1 MSENSQSRA
10 GLIAK
15 LAGTIVLAGALL
27 AGVLFPLV
35 GGTGL
40 AARNSASLLDALPSA
55 LTDRT
60 PAGNTKVLA
69 ADGSLITEFYSNNRT
84 PVTGDQIAPIMK
96 QALVDIED
104 SRFYEHNGL
113 DVQGTLRALV
123 TNVAAGSV
131 REGGSTLTQ
140 QLVKQTLLQTA
151 ATPEERQAAIEQTP
165 GRKLREARLAL
176 ALEQKYTKDEILTR
190 YLNIVYFGE
199 GAYGIQSAAQRYFSV
214 NAADL
219 TLPQAAMLAGLV
231 QSPSGDDP
239 ITSPENATNR
249 RNQVL
254 KRMHDLGHI
263 KDQEF
268 TDAAATPLQVVEG
281 QSPPNGCIDAA
292 IGGFFC
298 AYMHDYLNAVVGLSD
313 SEIENGGYT
322 IQTSL
327 RPDLQAS
334 GDQAVL
340 NYAPLGNAFAG
351 IFTAV
356 EPGTGH
362 VLAMADNR
370 RYGCSDPD
378 CESVVLNTVASAG
391 SGSTYKVF
399 TAAAALSAG
408 FGSNYTINAPQP
420 YTSKVYKKNGGTR
433 GAPYVV
439 RNDNAGYA
447 ATYNMTSGLT
457 ASANTYFVA
466 LEDALGSVEG
476 PVNTAKAMG
485 MHFDHPQN
493 LAECDNKCDD
503 YGDYIAENELGSFTL
518 GPIATSPLDLASA
531 YSTIAASGTQCDPTP
546 ISAILDGTGKPAT
559 KDDGTPLYA
568 GDSCHPNA
576 IPAGVADTLANMML
590 HVVEDGTGRSA
601 AVPGHDVAG
610 KTGTIQGDNSA
621 TFVGIT
627 PQYAV
632 SVMYFNPKTLEN
644 VGGHGGGIPARMF
657 HDAMTPILSAQPNTP
672 FPPADPAVSA
682 GTHGTGYV
690 APAPQPTEPTD
701 NGGQP
706 TDNGG
711 QPPADTGDQNNGGQ
725 NNGDQNNGGQNNGGN
740 PNPGGGNG

>member
-15 LAGTIVLAGALL
+15 LVGTIVLAGALL
-27 AGVLFPLV
+27 AGVLFPWV

-40 AARNSASLLDALPSA
+40 AARNSASLLDALPGE

-60 PAGNTKVLA
+60 PAGNTKLLA

-84 PVTGDQIAPIMK
+84 PVTGDQIAKVMK

-151 ATPEERQAAIEQTP
+151 QTPEERQAAVEQTP

-176 ALEQKYTKDEILTR
+176 ALEQKYSKDEILTR

-231 QSPSGDDP
+231 QSPTGDDP
-239 ITSPENATNR
+239 ITNPENATNR

-254 KRMHDLGHI
+254 KRMHDLHHI
-263 KDQEF
+263 KDQEYA
-268 TDAAATPLQVVEG
+268 DATATPVQVAEG

-298 AYMHDYLNAVVGLSD
+298 AYVHEYLNGLGLSD
-313 SEIENGGYT
+313 QEIENGGLT
-322 IQTSL
+322 IQTTL

-340 NYAPLGNAFAG
+340 DNSPLGDPLAT

-370 RYGCSDPD
+370 RYGCSDPE
-378 CESVVLNTVASAG
+378 CESVVLNTVAGAG

-399 TAAAALSAG
+399 TAAAALEAG

-420 YTSKVYKKNGGTR
+420 YTSKVFKKNGGTR

-493 LAECDNKCDD
+493 LAECQNKCDD
-503 YGDYIAENELGSFTL
+503 FGTYVAENELGSFTL

-546 ISAILDGTGKPAT
+546 VTAITDSAGKPAL
-559 KDDGTPLYA
+559 KEDGTALYA

-576 IPAGVADTLANMML
+576 IPAGVANTLANMLL

-601 AVPGHDVAG
+601 AVPGHDIAG

-627 PQYAV
+627 PQYAI
-632 SVMYFNPKTLEN
+632 SIMYYNPKEQQN
-644 VGGHGGGIPARMF
+644 VGGHGGGLPARVF
-657 HDAMTPILSAQPNTP
+657 HDAMTPILGGQPNTP
-672 FPPADPAVSA
+672 FPAPDPAVAA

-690 APAPQPTEPTD
+690 APAPPPPPTEQTTPAPNGGTTPPPD
-701 NGGQP
+701 NGGQ
-706 TDNGG
+706 TDGG
-711 QPPADTGDQNNGGQ
+711 PAGG
-725 NNGDQNNGGQNNGGN
+725 G
-740 PNPGGGNG
+740 PGGGGPAGGGPGGGGPGGNN